1 MKFYR
6 YPPANKQKIIP
17 FDQSNLIYQ
26 NDLKQISFLR
36 NNRYHNVKNAAFLTK
51 SGCKE
56 YYLDGKCYGNQEKL
70 TKESWRRFVKLQLFL

>member
-36 NNRYHNVKNAAFLTK
+36 NNRYHNVKNAAFITK
-51 SGCKE
+51 SGNKNYCLDSKD
-56 YYLDGKCYGNQEKL
+56 YLCF
-70 TKESWRRFVKLQLFL
+70 TKKYWRKFIRTMKLQAFL